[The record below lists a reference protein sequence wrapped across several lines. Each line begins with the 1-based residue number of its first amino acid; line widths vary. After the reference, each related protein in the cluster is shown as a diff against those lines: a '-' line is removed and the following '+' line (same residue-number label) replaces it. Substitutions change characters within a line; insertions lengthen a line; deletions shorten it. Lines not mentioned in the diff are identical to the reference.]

1 MPRQRNGFRL
11 LAIAALIAS
20 GASVAP
26 ALAAGMFTLVGL
38 DSATTFVAQ
47 SNPTEIA
54 IVKAVPWTRA
64 PTSSGDQPELQF
76 RQAKGRTMAF
86 TLEFD
91 TSANGTDVHS
101 AYVSQLVAL
110 SLVMDASGT
119 GPQDKRRPTRVK
131 VAAGAGAIAFEGVIE
146 SIDTRYTEFLPDG
159 TPVRATCAVKLQEA
173 SRATFVKP

>member
-1 MPRQRNGFRL
+1 MRTQHKRLGL
-11 LAIAALIAS
+11 LAIAALVAF

-91 TSANGTDVHS
+91 GTDVHS
-101 AYVSQLVAL
+101 AYVTRLVAL
-110 SLVMDASGT
+110 ALVMDPSGT
-119 GPQDKRRPTRVK
+119 GPQEKRRPTRVK

-146 SIDTRYTEFLPDG
+146 SIHTRYTEFLPDG